1 MSSKEGSCNAVQV
14 GLARRA
20 ARSTDG
26 PPTVASATNGA
37 KLSTGKT
44 IVMDSRMIRVISLS
58 EDRVNA
64 IAHRGN
70 ADRVV
75 PNPFPV
81 CTAEDTKGLMSVSR
95 CR

>member
-20 ARSTDG
+20 ARSADG
-26 PPTVASATNGA
+26 PPTVASATNGG
-37 KLSTGKT
+37 KLLTGKT
-44 IVMDSRMIRVISLS
+44 IVTDSRMSRVTSFP

-64 IAHRGN
+64 IAHSGS
-70 ADRVV
+70 ADRVF
-75 PNPFPV
+75 PKPFPV
-81 CTAEDTKGLMSVSR
+81 CSAEDTKGLMSVNR